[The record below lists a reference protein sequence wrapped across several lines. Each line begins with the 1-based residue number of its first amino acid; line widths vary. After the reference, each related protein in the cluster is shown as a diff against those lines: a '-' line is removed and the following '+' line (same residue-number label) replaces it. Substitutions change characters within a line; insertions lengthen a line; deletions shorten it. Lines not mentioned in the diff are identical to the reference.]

1 MDSFFIKGDT
11 QVLAVFGDPVNHSLS
26 PVMHNAAFQS
36 LGLNCVYI
44 PCHVRPEW
52 LKHAVTGIRA
62 FNLKGVNVTIPH
74 KQTIIG
80 EIDQVFGDS
89 KLSGSINTIINKNGK
104 LYGTSTDGVGLVRS
118 LREEAGFEVGGK
130 NVLILGAG
138 GSATAVI
145 YRLISEEVN
154 SITLLNRNIER
165 AVDLCQKL
173 SDNTGFRIRI
183 GDYRQLD
190 SLAWDSIDLVINT
203 TPVGLK
209 DRNSLIPEQFLHHK
223 LFVYD
228 LVYYSGGVTTLVEQ
242 ATQAGCNVL
251 SGLSLLLYQGVES
264 FRLWFDMDP
273 PINVM
278 KEALTFFK

>member
-11 QVLAVFGDPVNHSLS
+11 QVLAIFGDPVNHSLS
-26 PVMHNAAFQS
+26 PVMHNAAFQF
-36 LGLNCVYI
+36 LGLNCVFI
-44 PCHVRPEW
+44 PCHVRPEQ
-52 LKHAVTGIRA
+52 LKYAVSGIRA

-80 EIDQVFGDS
+80 ELDQVFGDS
-89 KLSGSINTIINKNGK
+89 RLSGSVNTIINKNGT
-104 LYGTSTDGVGLVRS
+104 LSGTSTDGIGLVRS

-145 YRLISEEVN
+145 YRLIFEEVN
-154 SITLLNRNIER
+154 SVTLLNRNIER
-165 AVDLCQKL
+165 ADDLCQKL
-173 SDNTGFRIRI
+173 SENTGFRIRV
-183 GDYRQLD
+183 GDYSRLD

-203 TPVGLK
+203 TPVGLN
-209 DRNSLIPEQFLHHK
+209 DRCSLIPEHFLHQG

-228 LVYYSGGVTTLVEQ
+228 LVYHGGGVTALVEQ
-242 ATQAGCNVL
+242 AAKAGCNVL
-251 SGLSLLLYQGVES
+251 SGLSLLLYQGAES
-264 FRLWFDMDP
+264 FRLWFDIDP

-278 KEALTFFK
+278 KEVLTFF